1 MKRFIQRATFIVMLI
16 AVVVSVL
23 TSLPT
28 WFDGHL
34 GGYRLLI
41 HMMASGVIVVALP
54 LYAILRWSDWLKT
67 VPRSAAEPIA
77 FWSMIVFG
85 FLTIASMF
93 ACMMPIA
100 STATMR
106 ELIDLHGW
114 LGSVM
119 AVTVIANLLMYRGK
133 SAKPQT

>member
-1 MKRFIQRATFIVMLI
+1 MMRKFIRRVCFLALLV
-16 AVVVSVL
+16 AVVISVI

-28 WFDGHL
+28 WFGGHF

-41 HMMASGVIVVALP
+41 HMMGSGVIVVTLP
-54 LYAILRWSDWLKT
+54 LYAILRWTDWLT
-67 VPRSAAEPIA
+67 DIPSGRAEPIA
-77 FWSMIVFG
+77 FWTMIVFG

-100 STATMR
+100 STGTMR

-114 LGSVM
+114 LGTVM
-119 AVTVIANLLMYRGK
+119 AIAVVANLLLFRR
-133 SAKPQT
+133 KPKT